1 MSRREGHGRVV
12 RAASGVWA
20 ASSATLLAACGAY
33 GRALANGKATRG
45 AGTVCKK
52 MRQIEKNIDGLRKY
66 NDGLG
71 NKSLKLCRYML

>member
-1 MSRREGHGRVV
+1 MSRREGCGRVV

-20 ASSATLLAACGAY
+20 ASSATLLAAGGAY
-33 GRALANGKATRG
+33 GRARAKGKATRG
-45 AGTVCKK
+45 AGTVCGK

-66 NDGLG
+66 SDGLG